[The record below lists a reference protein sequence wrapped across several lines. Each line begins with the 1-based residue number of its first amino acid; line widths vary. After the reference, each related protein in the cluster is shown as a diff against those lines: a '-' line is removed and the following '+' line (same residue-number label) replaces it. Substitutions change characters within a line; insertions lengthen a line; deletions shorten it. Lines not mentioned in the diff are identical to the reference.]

1 MEFHQL
7 HYFVAVAETGGFSR
21 AAERCNVAQPS
32 LSQQI
37 IKLEQE
43 LDEKLFERLGRTVRL
58 TPAGKALLPR
68 AQRILAEL
76 QSIKSSINDEIA
88 SGRGKVSVG
97 IIPTLAPFLLP
108 QSLELFHNSYPLAEL
123 EVVEH
128 TTELLLEA
136 LLNFELDVCYASLPI
151 SHSLIQTEKLF
162 HEPLLVAMPHDH
174 ELESC
179 AELSVSQLRTEPFIA
194 LHEDH
199 CLSQQVDNFCY
210 EQQINPKIVCRT
222 SHLWTVQ
229 SCVAAGLGIA
239 LVPNML
245 AETDLAETCI
255 YRPLLDATPQRTI
268 VALYHA
274 QRSRSLLAKE
284 FTACFQ
290 QAYNQLRGL
299 PGIPSVCKRDGS
311 CIEQGMCTPNCTR
324 RKVQGLQKA
333 IHAS

>member
-7 HYFVAVAETGGFSR
+7 HYFIAVAETGGFSR
-21 AAERCNVAQPS
+21 AAQRCNVAQPS

-58 TPAGKALLPR
+58 TAAGKALLPR

-76 QSIKSSINDEIA
+76 QSIKSSINDEVA

-108 QSLELFHNSYPLAEL
+108 KTLQLFHEHYPLAEL

-136 LLNFELDVCYASLPI
+136 LLNFDLDVCFASLPI
-151 SHSLIQTEKLF
+151 SHSLVQTEKLF
-162 HEPLLVAMPHDH
+162 HEPLLVAMPHGH
-174 ELESC
+174 ELDSY
-179 AELSVSQLRTEPFIA
+179 AELSVSQLTAEPFIA
-194 LHEDH
+194 LHDDH

-239 LVPNML
+239 LVPSML
-245 AETDLAETCI
+245 ADADLAESCL

-268 VALYHA
+268 IALYHA
-274 QRSRSLLAKE
+274 QRARSLLAE
-284 FTACFQ
+284 QFTSCVQ
-290 QAYNQLRGL
+290 QAYHQLHGL
-299 PGIPSVCKRDGS
+299 PERKPSSQAASS
-311 CIEQGMCTPNCTR
+311 CQHVGPCTPNCASYTP
-324 RKVQGLQKA
+324 KSLQE
-333 IHAS
+333 ASHTT